1 MVFRVELR
9 NSGRRGI
16 EKGYLKFCYH
26 VASSEYFLIFFHV
39 FFFVTVSFIVDLYTA
54 T

>member
-26 VASSEYFLIFFHV
+26 VASSEYFLFFVVHV
-39 FFFVTVSFIVDLYTA
+39 FFCHGIIHS
-54 T
+54 